1 MKGRFAPIRRR
12 LTEPMMISVMAP
24 RTHPPRTHP
33 PVDLAAFAK
42 EHLSYEAKMF
52 AMSRDRHFYGVAQG
66 LDLNVFLESCI
77 LHLRNLIDFF
87 YPTKV
92 HPDDVIAMDYAPNW
106 DTQCPPI
113 SSVLKV
119 ARKRARK
126 ELARLTTARKT
137 PSSPDKD
144 WDFGSVSKEMKPVID
159 AFIRLAHPG
168 TLPSETVTALNAVAS
183 IPTVLVVTGKA
194 ALGSSLP

>member
-1 MKGRFAPIRRR
+1 
-12 LTEPMMISVMAP
+12 MMISVMEP
-24 RTHPPRTHP
+24 RSHPPRTHP

-52 AMSRDRHFYGVAQG
+52 AMSCDRLFNGVAQG
-66 LDLNVFLESCI
+66 LDLNVFLESCV

-92 HPDDVIAMDYAPNW
+92 QPDDVIAMDYAPNW

-113 SSVLKV
+113 SSVLKA
-119 ARKRARK
+119 ARKRAHK
-126 ELARLTTARKT
+126 ELAHLTTARKT

-144 WDFGSVSKEMKPVID
+144 WDFGSVSKEMKPVIH
-159 AFIRLAHPG
+159 AFIPLAQPN
-168 TLPSETVTALNAVAS
+168 TLPSEAVTALNTVCS
-183 IPTVLVVTGKA
+183 IPMELVVAGKA
-194 ALGSSLP
+194 VFGSSQP

>member
-1 MKGRFAPIRRR
+1 
-12 LTEPMMISVMAP
+12 
-24 RTHPPRTHP
+24 
-33 PVDLAAFAK
+33 
-42 EHLSYEAKMF
+42 MF

-66 LDLNVFLESCI
+66 LDSNVFIEACV

-92 HPDDVIAMDYAPNW
+92 QPDDVIAMDYAPNW

-119 ARKRARK
+119 ARKRAHK
-126 ELARLTTARKT
+126 ELAHLTTARKT

-168 TLPSETVTALNAVAS
+168 TLPSETVTALNAVGRIQA
-183 IPTVLVVTGKA
+183 
-194 ALGSSLP
+194 